1 MYISIYIAV
10 GFRTPQWSRL
20 FGIPLH
26 PSGRL
31 TRWVIVAINHVVL
44 IPGFEYAANE
54 KNGLG
59 RLVVDDEDERV
70 VNRQLDWLIWH
81 YSGE

>member
-10 GFRTPQWSRL
+10 GFRTPQRSRL

-31 TRWVIVAINHVVL
+31 TRSVIAANNYSRL
-44 IPGFEYAANE
+44 IPGFDHAADE
-54 KNGLG
+54 ENGLG
-59 RLVVDDEDERV
+59 WLVVDDEDERV
-70 VNRQLDWLIWH
+70 VYRQLDWLIWH
-81 YSGE
+81 YGGE